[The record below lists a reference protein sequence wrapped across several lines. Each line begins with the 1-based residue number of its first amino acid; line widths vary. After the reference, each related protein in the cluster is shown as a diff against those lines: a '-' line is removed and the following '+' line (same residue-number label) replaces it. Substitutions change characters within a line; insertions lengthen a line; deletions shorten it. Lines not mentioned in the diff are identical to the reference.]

1 MSHDTAIPTS
11 QSATAVLG
19 KTDLAVMLGLA
30 ALLGLCYWKT
40 VLFTANIVVN
50 SDDMAHGLF
59 APLICGYILWQDRD
73 VVFRLGG
80 RGNVWAIPLLVF
92 AGLLGVVTTL
102 GGSTTLNRVSLILS
116 FFGVILL
123 VGGWQ
128 AAKKAAFPVGLL
140 FFTFPIPAVLYG
152 EITQPLQILASIF
165 SERSLEALGYTVFRE
180 GNVIRLPGHTLSVAE
195 ACSGLRSLITLAF
208 STIVYAYF
216 FETRLWKHIALALF
230 TIPAAMLL
238 NVARVTITG
247 VLVQISPVYTHG
259 TYHDVLGWTCFIV
272 AFGLVLA
279 FHRGLS
285 FFKQPHATPSPA

>member
-1 MSHDTAIPTS
+1 MSQTTVV
-11 QSATAVLG
+11 SAAQGASPVLA
-19 KTDLAVMLGLA
+19 KTDLFVLLGLA
-30 ALLGLCYWKT
+30 AMLGLCYWKT
-40 VLFTANIVVN
+40 IVFTANIVVN

-80 RGNVWAIPLLVF
+80 KGNFWAIPLLVV
-92 AGLLGVVTTL
+92 AALLGIVTAL
-102 GGSTTLNRVSLILS
+102 GGSTTLNRVALILS
-116 FFGVILL
+116 LFGVFLL
-123 VGGWQ
+123 IGGWQ

-152 EITQPLQILASIF
+152 EITQPLQIIASVL

-180 GNVIRLPGHTLSVAE
+180 GNVIQLPGHTLSVAE

-208 STIVYAYF
+208 FTIVYAYF
-216 FETRLWKHIALALF
+216 FETKLWRHIVLAIF

-285 FFKQPHATPSPA
+285 FFTQSHATPNPA